1 MNFAKRVLKLERQLA
16 PVLPPRIVV
25 RYEGPGDRK
34 SPESGEKID
43 ENTRVVVVRFVA
55 ARDGRPADQPE
66 VQEQAS

>member
-16 PVLPPRIVV
+16 PALPPRIVL
-25 RYEGPGDRK
+25 RYEG
-34 SPESGEKID
+34 SGSQKFSEQGEEID

-55 ARDGRPADQPE
+55 ARDGRPADQQE